1 MNSMKKNPYS
11 ELVNFGTK
19 KGKLILSEK
28 VVQQIK
34 YLCSKMPTVEWS
46 GVLYHSSEGDI
57 QNPETFICKA
67 EYILLLDKGSAAY
80 TEYDFSSSN
89 FTEALFEKPELM
101 DLSMAHIH
109 SHNNMNV
116 FFSGTDNEELTDN
129 APNYNYYLSLIV
141 NNKNEYCAKI
151 AFVGEIEGRTIRF
164 KNKKGEQ
171 QEIVSPTK
179 QCTFNYDMEIV
190 TENSNLIDEFFIKQ
204 YDKIATVKP
213 VSFNNVNNYSNYY
226 SEIYSQGYNTNISN
240 KGQLKMFDNIR
251 ETESKHWDK
260 QAVSFLKLLLSTD
273 YETDDYTNINPLI
286 TYHIFDK
293 PLVHYLDELLPSK
306 KTVKSTFVKEFV
318 AERVDI
324 AGNLFEEIFIFTE
337 HYDDKTEIADIW
349 NDCINFLKVCSFSK
363 HPTVKLLIEE
373 MNLWTWQ

>member
-1 MNSMKKNPYS
+1 MNHQVNSMKKNPYS
-11 ELVNFGTK
+11 ELINFGTK

-46 GVLYHSSEGDI
+46 GVLYHTSEGDI

-80 TEYDFSSSN
+80 TQYDFSSSN

-109 SHNNMNV
+109 SHNSMNV

-171 QEIVSPTK
+171 QEIISPSK
-179 QCTFNYDMEIV
+179 QCTFNYDMEV
-190 TENSNLIDEFFIKQ
+190 LTESSNLIDSFFIKQ
-204 YDKIATVKP
+204 YDKITEVKP
-213 VSFNNVNNYSNYY
+213 ISFNNINNYSNFY
-226 SEIYSQGYNTNISN
+226 SDKFSN
-240 KGQLKMFDNIR
+240 EKQVKLFDDIR

-260 QAVSFLKLLLSTD
+260 QAVYFIKLLLSSD
-273 YETDDYTNINPLI
+273 YETEYYNNINPLML
-286 TYHIFDK
+286 YSIFDK
-293 PLVHYLDELLPSK
+293 PLVNYFDELLPSK
-306 KTVKSTFVKEFV
+306 KTVKSVFVKEFIS
-318 AERVDI
+318 ERVDI
-324 AGNLFEEIFIFTE
+324 AGSLFEEVFIFTE
-337 HYDDKTEIADIW
+337 YYDDSSNITDLW
-349 NDCINFLKVCSFSK
+349 NDSINFLKVCSFSK
-363 HPTVKLLIEE
+363 HPTVKLLVEE
-373 MNLWTWQ
+373 MNLWIWQ